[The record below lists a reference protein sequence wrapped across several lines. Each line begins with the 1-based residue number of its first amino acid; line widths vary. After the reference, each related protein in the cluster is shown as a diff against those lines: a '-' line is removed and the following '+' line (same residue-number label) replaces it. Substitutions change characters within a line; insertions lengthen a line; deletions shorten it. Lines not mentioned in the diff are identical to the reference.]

1 MLFLNFISCLLA
13 ACSCLQHRTDVE
25 WGRVYI
31 PQWTRRHALIFVYRT
46 IRTTPQQAIELL
58 ASRIATTRLK
68 TIPPYVKVS
77 SFVTIS
83 TSSSAHIS
91 LCSVRRERTQQFDL
105 SNFCNC
111 WKMALPVSTAIDSLT
126 AALRSNIIPNQEY
139 LLQGSILDSS
149 VEVLLHRL
157 RGLCDNVDAALET
170 FHDHEMCFS
179 ISKMFYF
186 LLYFRKY

>member
-1 MLFLNFISCLLA
+1 MGACLFTAVDTPTRPYFCLPQPTAARASDRKSCW
-13 ACSCLQHRTDVE
+13 SCCLR
-25 WGRVYI
+25 
-31 PQWTRRHALIFVYRT
+31 
-46 IRTTPQQAIELL
+46 